1 MRVQF
6 TAGLLVF
13 AAACSVT
20 AEVIEVPADHPTIQ
34 AAIDVAVDGD
44 EIVVSAGSYFEAI
57 DFIGKRIV
65 VRSVD
70 GPEFT
75 SIKPLPDVQRPTVTF
90 SAKENANSQLIGF
103 KIGGGYGA
111 IIEDP
116 VFGPT
121 LAGAAIFCYE
131 GNPQVQ
137 NCDVVGNGIDGH
149 GAGMVIVRGAP
160 SVTNCRFLGNAA
172 AGHGGAIYILDNAN
186 PLIEDCTFSGNSASW
201 GGAITCTVSSDP
213 LIRNCVFEENS
224 CVNVGGGIF
233 IRSSSDPTLE
243 LCSFLDNT
251 QSGNPVAGGAA
262 VTIYGSGNGGGP
274 CYPVLRSCNFDSN
287 RADAYGG
294 GVHAAYSGNPT
305 LIDCIFNRNSS
316 DAGGGGI
323 SVIGHADAPT
333 NVVVDGCRFEGNVT
347 PFSGGGIESR
357 TATIEIMNSVLVEN
371 SGLGGGCSFT
381 DSSKSSMSNT
391 MVCGNLPDQVVGGF
405 IDLGGNTISD
415 LCSTGCAADL
425 NGDGQV
431 DAEDLGL
438 LLVQWGVSGNADLDG
453 DGIVDSADLGL
464 LLSAWGG
471 CG

>member
-1 MRVQF
+1 ME
-6 TAGLLVF
+6 
-13 AAACSVT
+13 
-20 AEVIEVPADHPTIQ
+20 AET
-34 AAIDVAVDGD
+34 VAVPVTLCCGH
-44 EIVVSAGSYFEAI
+44 A
-57 DFIGKRIV
+57 
-65 VRSVD
+65 
-70 GPEFT
+70 T
-75 SIKPLPDVQRPTVTF
+75 SIQTGPMPT
-90 SAKENANSQLIGF
+90 
-103 KIGGGYGA
+103 
-111 IIEDP
+111 
-116 VFGPT
+116 
-121 LAGAAIFCYE
+121 
-131 GNPQVQ
+131 
-137 NCDVVGNGIDGH
+137 
-149 GAGMVIVRGAP
+149 GAGCMPHTPEIRLSLTA
-160 SVTNCRFLGNAA
+160 SSIATAA
-172 AGHGGAIYILDNAN
+172 M
-186 PLIEDCTFSGNSASW
+186 P
-201 GGAITCTVSSDP
+201 
-213 LIRNCVFEENS
+213 
-224 CVNVGGGIF
+224 
-233 IRSSSDPTLE
+233 
-243 LCSFLDNT
+243 
-251 QSGNPVAGGAA
+251 
-262 VTIYGSGNGGGP
+262 
-274 CYPVLRSCNFDSN
+274 
-287 RADAYGG
+287 
-294 GVHAAYSGNPT
+294 
-305 LIDCIFNRNSS
+305 
-316 DAGGGGI
+316 GGGGI